1 MFAAFSPGS
10 DIKRYYRG
18 RMPPRLALVVIMLM
32 PLLYGAMY
40 LWAFWNPFAA
50 ADKIPVALV
59 NEDTGAVVEGQ
70 KLDAGAQVAAGADRV
85 QAARSARGVRCRG
98 GRRCRARQVLL
109 LDHPARRLQ
118 FGDRVTHER
127 QAALGAAGVHLQ
139 RRQQLPGDDHRPGR
153 RAAGRQQGQ
162 CTGRGPRPSTSSST
176 TWEPSRA
183 S

>member
-18 RMPPRLALVVIMLM
+18 RMPRLALVVIMLM

-70 KLDAGAQVAAGADRV
+70 KLDAGSQVAAGLIESKQLDLHEVSAAEAADGVAHGKYYFSITLPADFSRRSPRPRATGRV
-85 QAARSARGVRCRG
+85 RRRWSSPTTTPTTTWRRSSARTPRSRSSTRSARRSAP
-98 GRRCRARQVLL
+98 RRSRS
-109 LDHPARRLQ
+109 
-118 FGDRVTHER
+118 F
-127 QAALGAAGVHLQ
+127 
-139 RRQQLPGDDHRPGR
+139 
-153 RAAGRQQGQ
+153 
-162 CTGRGPRPSTSSST
+162 ST
-176 TWEPSRA
+176 TSGISPPS
-183 S
+183 